1 VDVCGWAGAIGQR
14 VASHAQ
20 NFHQSI
26 NAQSA
31 RYPFHI
37 VGRNVQRHFGADPL
51 EVAAQAI
58 GLMIGG

>member
-1 VDVCGWAGAIGQR
+1 VDVCGWAGAIRQR
-14 VASHAQ
+14 VASQAQ
-20 NFHQSI
+20 NFHHTI

-31 RYPFHI
+31 HYPFHI
-37 VGRNVQRHFGADPL
+37 VGRNVQRHFRADPL